1 MEETK
6 ELQTLYKLFRYLIYI
21 SILVEFFEYAI
32 DPEMLDYWGG
42 IVCDVHDRIK
52 RWFIYLDGNLVW
64 SKVATFV
71 LICITC
77 IGTRNKKH
85 LEFDP
90 HRQVLYPFIG
100 GAFLTILS
108 VWLFSHRMDTRF
120 YTIAL
125 NIWLY
130 MAATI
135 LGTVLMHIALDN
147 ISKFLKEGLL
157 KDRFNFENESFEQCQ
172 ELQENKYSVN
182 IPMRYYYKGKFRKG
196 WVNIVNPFRGTWV
209 VGTPGSGKT
218 FSIIEPFIRQHS
230 AKGFA
235 MVVYDYKF
243 PTLAQ
248 KLYYHYKINQKVGK
262 LPKGCKFNIINFV
275 DVEYSRRVNPIQQ
288 KYIGNL
294 AAASE
299 TAETL
304 LESLQK
310 GKKEGGG
317 GSDQFFQTSAV
328 NFLAACIYFF
338 VNYKKIP
345 YDKNGKQ
352 LRAEMTEEPKT
363 HRPKPTGRVFDSL
376 GREMNPDDVHWLGKY
391 SDMPHILSFLN
402 LDYQTIFE
410 VLETDPEVAP
420 LLGPFQTAMKNKAME
435 QLEGMIGTLRVY
447 TSRLATKESYWI
459 FHKDGDDFDLKVSDP
474 NNPSYLLI
482 ANDPEME
489 SIIGALNAL
498 ILNRLVTRVNT
509 GQGKNI
515 PVSIIVDELP
525 TLYFH
530 KIDRL
535 IGTAR
540 SNKVSVALGFQ
551 ELPQLESDYG
561 KVGMQKVITT
571 VGNVVSGS
579 ARAKETLEWLSNDIF
594 GKVVQ
599 LKKGVTIDRDK
610 TSINLNENM
619 DSLVPASK
627 ISDMPTGWIAGQTAR
642 DFVKTKTGRGG
653 SMNIQESEEFQTS
666 KFYCKTDFNM
676 DEISKEEKDYA
687 NYKIPK
693 FYDFKSRDA
702 KERKLYELF
711 CQVNLDIK
719 NMVDEINKF
728 KVK

>member
-120 YTIAL
+120 YTITL

-248 KLYYHYKINQKVGK
+248 KLYYHYKINQKAGK

-345 YDKNGKQ
+345 YDKDGKQ

-376 GREMNPDDVHWLGKY
+376 GREMNPDDVHWLGK
-391 SDMPHILSFLN
+391 
-402 LDYQTIFE
+402 
-410 VLETDPEVAP
+410 
-420 LLGPFQTAMKNKAME
+420 
-435 QLEGMIGTLRVY
+435 
-447 TSRLATKESYWI
+447 
-459 FHKDGDDFDLKVSDP
+459 
-474 NNPSYLLI
+474 
-482 ANDPEME
+482 
-489 SIIGALNAL
+489 
-498 ILNRLVTRVNT
+498 
-509 GQGKNI
+509 
-515 PVSIIVDELP
+515 
-525 TLYFH
+525 
-530 KIDRL
+530 
-535 IGTAR
+535 
-540 SNKVSVALGFQ
+540 
-551 ELPQLESDYG
+551 
-561 KVGMQKVITT
+561 
-571 VGNVVSGS
+571 
-579 ARAKETLEWLSNDIF
+579 
-594 GKVVQ
+594 
-599 LKKGVTIDRDK
+599 
-610 TSINLNENM
+610 
-619 DSLVPASK
+619 
-627 ISDMPTGWIAGQTAR
+627 
-642 DFVKTKTGRGG
+642 
-653 SMNIQESEEFQTS
+653 
-666 KFYCKTDFNM
+666 
-676 DEISKEEKDYA
+676 
-687 NYKIPK
+687 
-693 FYDFKSRDA
+693 
-702 KERKLYELF
+702 
-711 CQVNLDIK
+711 
-719 NMVDEINKF
+719 
-728 KVK
+728 